1 MISTA
6 DDEAADTVPDSGE
19 SEIAS
24 YSITLVYENPP
35 PWPPVV
41 QL

>member
-1 MISTA
+1 MISTS
-6 DDEAADTVPDSGE
+6 DDEPADTVPDSGE

-24 YSITLVYENPP
+24 YSITLVYEKPP
-35 PWPPVV
+35 PPPEV